1 MNASIENY
9 QRMLFPYAYN
19 VLGAVE
25 DAKDVIQDVMIRYA
39 KNTSQAINNPKNYL
53 IKSVINQAIQLKQK
67 QNKTFP
73 ADVWLPEPVITD
85 EDLQHHEIFNFSLLA
100 RMERLNPKERAV
112 FILKEG
118 FGYSHEDIGE
128 ILSLTI
134 ENSRKILSRAKER
147 LKEIGSTTKI
157 HFQPTVS
164 DTVRKLIGAIRNGAT
179 EEVKTLLAEDI
190 RFYADGGN
198 KIKVV
203 AKECIGADEV
213 SKLLIYVH
221 QTFNS
226 ALETKCTII
235 NHQPAVLFMQ
245 DGMIQS
251 CQIFDIRQGNIIR
264 VDAVIDP
271 EKLKNLKSTPLYY

>member
-1 MNASIENY
+1 MMNASIENY

-39 KNTSQAINNPKNYL
+39 KNTSEDINNPKNYL

-67 QNKTFP
+67 QNKTVP

-85 EDLQHHEIFNFSLLA
+85 EDLQHQEIFNFSLLA
-100 RMERLNPKERAV
+100 RMEQLNSKERAV

-118 FGYSHEDIGE
+118 FGYSHEEIGE
-128 ILSLTI
+128 ILSLTT

-147 LKEIGSTTKI
+147 LKAIGSINKL
-157 HFQPTVS
+157 HFQPVVS
-164 DTVRKLIGAIRNGAT
+164 DIVKKLINAIRNGDT
-179 EEVKTLLAEDI
+179 DNVKTLLAEDI
-190 RFYADGGN
+190 RFYADGGT

-203 AKECIGADEV
+203 AKECIGADQV
-213 SKLLIYVH
+213 SKLLMYVH

-226 ALETKCTII
+226 FLEIKFMTI

-245 DGMIQS
+245 NGGIQS
-251 CQIFDIRQGNIIR
+251 CQVFEVDQSKIIR
-264 VDAVIDP
+264 IDAVIDP
-271 EKLKNLKSTPLYY
+271 EKLTKLNTK

>member
-1 MNASIENY
+1 MMNASIKNY

-25 DAKDVIQDVMIRYA
+25 DAKDVIQDVIIRYA
-39 KNTSQAINNPKNYL
+39 KNTSEAINNPKNYL

-67 QNKTFP
+67 QNKTVP

-85 EDLQHHEIFNFSLLA
+85 EDLQHQEIFNFSLLA
-100 RMERLNPKERAV
+100 RMEQLNPKERAV

-118 FGYSHEDIGE
+118 FGYSHEEIGE
-128 ILSLTI
+128 MLSLTT

-147 LKEIGSTTKI
+147 LKSIGSINKL
-157 HFQPTVS
+157 HFRPVVS
-164 DTVRKLIGAIRNGAT
+164 DIVKKLINAIRDGDTDN
-179 EEVKTLLAEDI
+179 VKTLLAEDI
-190 RFYADGGN
+190 QFYADGGT

-203 AKECIGADEV
+203 AKECVGADQV
-213 SKLLIYVH
+213 SKLLMYVH

-226 ALETKCTII
+226 ALEIKFTTI

-245 DGMIQS
+245 DDVIQS
-251 CQIFDIRQGNIIR
+251 CQVFEVDQNNIIR
-264 VDAVIDP
+264 IDVVIDP
-271 EKLKNLKSTPLYY
+271 EKLTKLKTN